1 MSEYSQFIAWAAR
14 CTDRPGYGMT
24 PGDTMHLGLRDY
36 NEPYP
41 CPNGLPIDTR
51 QPGDCE
57 HWQRRVKKAQAFIE
71 QWNSDQ
77 RVVLLAESITD
88 EQFEVWLTAIGE
100 SQLCLQR

>member
-24 PGDTMHLGLRDY
+24 PGDTVHLGLRDY

-57 HWQRRVKKAQAFIE
+57 HWRRLVEKARRDIEGHAEHIAFKDTVEAAHIAWPSESVSGLIKFIE
-71 QWNSDQ
+71 RQY
-77 RVVLLAESITD
+77 T
-88 EQFEVWLTAIGE
+88 
-100 SQLCLQR
+100 